1 MGEKSDKHEPS
12 VWRLFFEAHGRLSGI
27 LETELLAGQD
37 LSFAW
42 YDVLLHLSEAPGGK
56 LRMNELADALVWS
69 RSWLTR
75 RIDQM
80 VEAGLVKREIDDA
93 DRRGAFAVLTKKG
106 RTTFRRSAEQH
117 LADID
122 RHFYSHL
129 SEGDLRAL
137 RKAFTKLLFV
147 EGAWRSSGQPR
158 DPELG
163 TSA

>member
-1 MGEKSDKHEPS
+1 MGHQSRKNEPS
-12 VWRLFFEAHGRLSGI
+12 VWRLFFEAHGRLSKI
-27 LETELLAGQD
+27 LEDELLATQG

-42 YDVLLHLSEAPGGK
+42 YDVLLHLSETPGGK

-80 VEAGLVKREIDDA
+80 VEAGLVQREIDDA
-93 DRRGAFAVLTKKG
+93 DRRGAFAVLTRKG
-106 RTTFRRSAEQH
+106 RSTFRKAAEQH

-129 SEGDLRAL
+129 SEADLRAL
-137 RKAFTKLLFV
+137 RKALTKLVL
-147 EGAWRSSGQPR
+147 ADRRSTGQPR
-158 DPELG
+158 DSELG

>member
-1 MGEKSDKHEPS
+1 MGEQSGKNEPS
-12 VWRLFFEAHGRLSGI
+12 VWRLFFEAHGRLSRI
-27 LETELLAGQD
+27 LEDELLAGQG

-42 YDVLLHLSEAPGGK
+42 YDVLLHLSETPGGK

-80 VEAGLVKREIDDA
+80 VEAGLVTREIDHA
-93 DRRGAFAVLTKKG
+93 DRRGAFAVLTRKG
-106 RTTFRRSAEQH
+106 RSAFRKAAEQH

-122 RHFYSHL
+122 RHFYRNL
-129 SEGDLRAL
+129 SEADLRTLRRAL
-137 RKAFTKLLFV
+137 TKLLLA
-147 EGAWRSSGQPR
+147 EGDRRSSGQPR
-158 DPELG
+158 DSEFG

>member
-1 MGEKSDKHEPS
+1 MGEPSDKHEPS

-27 LETELLAGQD
+27 LEDKLLAGQG

-106 RTTFRRSAEQH
+106 RAMFRKAAEQH

-129 SEGDLRAL
+129 TEADLHAL
-137 RKAFTKLLFV
+137 RKALTKLMLA
-147 EGAWRSSGQPR
+147 EGDKRSTGRPR
-158 DPELG
+158 DSELG